1 MTRVTA
7 VPIRAVRRLRH
18 KPRRGP
24 GIRHVSGERR
34 LSLGPPLAPEE
45 QPHASREEG
54 SGRGANSNARYSTP
68 RQTGRSAGGSS
79 RRRSGRRRSGRGGR
93 GRRGCGQHRRRGA
106 ALGGCVGEAVRLDV
120 VVRVAVGVGRGEGA
134 FVCEA
139 DGVQLAVGRGRAA
152 DVVPRVHKGRQR
164 RGVRLGEAVVLAGG
178 DELLDKVA
186 DLGLV
191 QVHESVDVGGRQG
204 SEARVEKCLVLAA
217 AVDFAKDVVP
227 MSE

>member
-1 MTRVTA
+1 MTRVAA

-24 GIRHVSGERR
+24 GIRHVGRERR
-34 LSLGPPLAPEE
+34 LSLGPSLPPEE

-54 SGRGANSNARYSTP
+54 GGRGANRNARYSTP
-68 RQTGRSAGGSS
+68 RQTGSAGGSS

-139 DGVQLAVGRGRAA
+139 DGVELAVGRGRAA

-164 RGVRLGEAVVLAGG
+164 RGVRVGEAVVLAGR

-191 QVHESVDVGGRQG
+191 QVHESVDVGWRQG
-204 SEARVEKCLVLAA
+204 GEAWI
-217 AVDFAKDVVP
+217 
-227 MSE
+227 